1 MNGHIIKGADFA
13 AEHGT
18 ETFDFVIIGSGA
30 AGATA
35 ARVLVDT
42 GATVAIVEEGSHVTS
57 SDFTDTAW
65 PALRDLYRGTGAQ
78 VARGR
83 GTIGVVQGRC
93 LGGSTIVNS
102 AIAWRMPGHVWQ
114 TWEAEYGLAEALPY
128 AEIEHRWEQIDR
140 ELSVQPTAPEIWGGN
155 NVLLDR
161 AAKAIGVAA
170 GPTSRYTARCLGSA
184 RCQLGCPN
192 RAKRSMAETYLPYAV
207 EGGATIITDARAER
221 VLSHGSRASGVSI
234 RMGERRASDRRGRR
248 LTIHA
253 RKGVVVAAS
262 AVQTPG
268 ILFRSGVRSP
278 HLGRHFQAHP
288 GALVA
293 GLFDREVN
301 IWDGATQ
308 GYNVYQYLDDARCKI
323 ETLSLPPEILF
334 ARLPGVGSR
343 WLGEIAHS
351 NYLATFAVVLRAHAQ
366 GIVRGRRWLGGTDIR
381 YVLESRDVSNLRKG
395 LRFACELLFA
405 AGAREVLTGVHGLPE
420 RLTSPDQLPWIEAGP
435 ADPAC
440 YSLTTSHLFGT
451 ARMSPDPA
459 GGVVDAD
466 FAAHRLPG
474 LYVVDSSV
482 FPTNLGVNPQHTIMA
497 IAMYGA
503 ERIAE
508 INS

>member
-1 MNGHIIKGADFA
+1 MIGQIIHGADFA

-42 GATVAIVEEGSHVTS
+42 GATVAIVEEGSQVTS
-57 SDFTDTAW
+57 SDFTDTVW

-78 VARGR
+78 VTRGR
-83 GTIGVVQGRC
+83 GAMGVVQGRC
-93 LGGSTIVNS
+93 LGGSTVVNS
-102 AIAWRMPGHVWQ
+102 AIAWRMPETVWQ
-114 TWEAEYGLAEALPY
+114 SWETEYGLAEALPY
-128 AEIEHRWEQIDR
+128 AEIVQRWAQIDR
-140 ELSVQPTAPEIWGGN
+140 ELSVQPTAPEVWGGN
-155 NVLLDR
+155 NVLLEK
-161 AAKAIGVAA
+161 AAKVLGVLA
-170 GPTSRYTARCLGSA
+170 GPTSRYTAGCLGSA

-207 EGGATIITDARAER
+207 ESGATIITNARAER
-221 VLSHGSRASGVSI
+221 VLSDRSRASGVLI
-234 RMGERRASDRRGRR
+234 RASERRESGRRGRT

-268 ILFRSGVRSP
+268 ILARSGLRSP
-278 HLGRHFQAHP
+278 HLGKHFQAHP

-293 GLFDREVN
+293 GVFDREVS
-301 IWDGATQ
+301 IWNGATQ

-343 WLGEIAHS
+343 WLEEIAHS
-351 NYLATFAVVLRAHAQ
+351 NYLATLAIVLRAHAE
-366 GIVRGRRWLGGTDIR
+366 GAVRERRWFGGTDIR
-381 YVLESRDVSNLRKG
+381 YDLESRDISNLRKG

-420 RLTSPDQLPWIEAGP
+420 RLTSPDQLRSIEAGP
-435 ADPAC
+435 DDAAC

-508 INS
+508 MNS